1 MELKE
6 RMKNQEREREREN
19 SFIQE
24 RMGGENNK
32 FIENK
37 IRRKRVKIKDILINT
52 KLSKSCYIIKN
63 YYILIYYLYN
73 AIG

>member
-1 MELKE
+1 
-6 RMKNQEREREREN
+6 MKNQEREREREN

-52 KLSKSCYIIKN
+52 KLSKSCYIIK
-63 YYILIYYLYN
+63 
-73 AIG
+73 